1 MIPVSKLD
9 SQRAGWAAL
18 REGSCF
24 GRNKALEL
32 SHLAEQRDIPGQDE
46 GLGNGWKAGDTAGG
60 FNTGGLDL
68 AESLT

>member
-32 SHLAEQRDIPGQDE
+32 SHLAEQRDIPGQDGE
-46 GLGNGWKAGDTAGG
+46 WVESGDTEGG